1 MKLELREALRLCE
14 PRKAG
19 EEGRGLRV
27 PGLPVEI
34 RDLKRRSKGRKEGVG
49 LPRPGREAT
58 EGRIL
63 LPGED
68 MNEPC
73 RC

>member
-1 MKLELREALRLCE
+1 MKLELIEAFRLCD

-19 EEGRGLRV
+19 EEGRD
-27 PGLPVEI
+27 VEEGDAI

-49 LPRPGREAT
+49 LPIPGREVT
-58 EGRIL
+58 DGRIL

-68 MNEPC
+68 IKDPYIP
-73 RC
+73 